1 MFTALSCFLYLFIL
15 GMCVLVSPMLNARQ
29 ALLVVG
35 LLCVNLWYAL
45 IYYTDTAR
53 VSKIVALF
61 SSD

>member
-1 MFTALSCFLYLFIL
+1 M
-15 GMCVLVSPMLNARQ
+15 LVSPMLNARQ

-35 LLCVNLWYAL
+35 LLCMNLWNAL